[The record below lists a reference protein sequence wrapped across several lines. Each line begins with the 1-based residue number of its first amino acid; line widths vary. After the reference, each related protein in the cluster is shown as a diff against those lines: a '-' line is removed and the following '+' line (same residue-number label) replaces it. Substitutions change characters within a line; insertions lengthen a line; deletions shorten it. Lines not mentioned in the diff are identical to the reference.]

1 MCCLLVY
8 HIILCLFIYFLF
20 FSVVSSLKIHF
31 KFWDLQN
38 SKFLQFVSKM
48 SRGELII
55 DDNQVKPG
63 ASSSSG
69 DWAGEFQQQYSG
81 GLNWADQFVHDA
93 VSINLVKNEVSLPLS
108 FLLSLQV
115 LTKAENLISEKIK
128 LISWPKG
135 GVTYLHSCFLF
146 LTSLIWLVTFRPL
159 EVLRFLAAFLSLL
172 LCF

>member
-1 MCCLLVY
+1 MLFTCLSYNPLSFY
-8 HIILCLFIYFLF
+8 LFIYF

-31 KFWDLQN
+31 NFWDLQN

-81 GLNWADQFVHDA
+81 GLNWADQFVHDE
-93 VSINLVKNEVSLPLS
+93 VSVNLVKNEVPLPLS
-108 FLLSLQV
+108 FLLS
-115 LTKAENLISEKIK
+115 SE
-128 LISWPKG
+128 S
-135 GVTYLHSCFLF
+135 
-146 LTSLIWLVTFRPL
+146 
-159 EVLRFLAAFLSLL
+159 
-172 LCF
+172 